1 MDTVEL
7 FDASR
12 QRRIPV
18 ALYPAQGP
26 SLGWL
31 LFSVGFGGSCTGYA
45 FLGRAWSQLG
55 FQVAVIE
62 HVGSNAEVLKQIHRP
77 GMRQAD
83 LAVVVGER
91 AREEAELLAR
101 PLDLAFVRNN
111 LCAPSQWVGLG
122 GHSFGTYTALAGMGC
137 EMLLPSGPRHWDF
150 GFEWAGVVLLS
161 QPSPDTV
168 VSDRGLSHLSIP
180 CLLLTGTRDSGM
192 PAGVTYQQRLQIF
205 ERLPAGR
212 KHSALLVGADHMSL
226 AGIGLAVAPVIETV
240 AQVTGQFWLATKQG
254 QNPSWPGNLPMEVHY
269 EQG

>member
-12 QRRIPV
+12 QRPIPV
-18 ALYPAQGP
+18 ALYPAQGKP
-26 SLGWL
+26 LGWL

-62 HVGSNAEVLKQIHRP
+62 HVGSNADVLKQIHRP
-77 GMRQAD
+77 GMRQAE
-83 LAVVVGER
+83 LAVVVGQR
-91 AREEAELLAR
+91 ARQEEELLAR
-101 PLDLAFVRNN
+101 PLDLAFVRAN
-111 LCAPSQWVGLG
+111 LCGQSDWVGLG

-137 EMLLPSGPRHWDF
+137 EMLLPSGPRNWDF
-150 GFEWAGVVLLS
+150 GLDWAGVVLLS
-161 QPSPDTV
+161 PPSPDTV
-168 VSDRGLSHLSIP
+168 VSDRGLSQVTIP

-192 PAGVTYQQRLQIF
+192 PAGVTYQQRLQNF

-212 KHSALLVGADHMSL
+212 KYSALLVGADHMSL
-226 AGIGLAVAPVIETV
+226 AGIGLAVAPVVETL
-240 AQVTGQFWLATKQG
+240 AQVTGQFWLAVQ
-254 QNPSWPGNLPMEVHY
+254 QDRDPNWPGRLPMEVKY